1 MKDLDRAM
9 KYFIGFA
16 LGSAVA
22 LPLLGEVYANISKGI
37 ALFLAAAW
45 AVWAGVKFS
54 SLSLKSAMLGVTSYV
69 FSSVILSFIG
79 YLAIHPAAVA
89 DLLRRVF
96 CQIWIIKG
104 GGQAEIRQRKDRF
117 GDRERLRG
125 RR

>member
-79 YLAIHPAAVA
+79 
-89 DLLRRVF
+89 
-96 CQIWIIKG
+96 
-104 GGQAEIRQRKDRF
+104 
-117 GDRERLRG
+117 
-125 RR
+125 